1 MYANDHT
8 EVYNKAK
15 GTDEQRVS
23 IWRSPFSLSL
33 ALRFVLGSVLLLR
46 YCIIYFR
53 CDRPMQIAKEDEF
66 IEGVIRDSTYDK
78 IVYEHS
84 KIVFEQQNK
93 KYAELLQK
101 YMPTDEGSDHF
112 IEINCEDYA
121 SYE

>member
-1 MYANDHT
+1 
-8 EVYNKAK
+8 
-15 GTDEQRVS
+15 
-23 IWRSPFSLSL
+23 
-33 ALRFVLGSVLLLR
+33 
-46 YCIIYFR
+46 
-53 CDRPMQIAKEDEF
+53 MQIAKEDEF